1 MTKEEYLISLELA
14 LINAGVNDYEEIVEK
29 YRKRFELAAM
39 ADMTTDEAIK
49 MMGSVESVV
58 KKYVVE
64 EKSEYFDVYTFKLED
79 ALASNIVIKKGSKP
93 GIVINIDEELLDK
106 LNIQH
111 QDNKLSITDKF
122 GKSFFRKCCG
132 SILIEIG
139 DNIKFDK
146 FEISTVSCDVEVC
159 AINTIK
165 TVFYTVSGDFDVD
178 KIIAEDVL
186 LNSVS
191 GDFNVGRIKTNE
203 IRINTVSGDVDVSY
217 IEAEKAIFDTVS
229 GDINVCG
236 KLKLKRGSSI
246 TGSINYKAVN

>member
-14 LINAGVNDYEEIVEK
+14 LVNAGISNADEIVDK
-29 YRKRFELAAM
+29 YRKRFELAAL
-39 ADMTTDEAIK
+39 ADMSVDEAIK

-58 KKYVVE
+58 KKYSTND
-64 EKSEYFDVYTFKLED
+64 KSSYYEVYTFKLDD
-79 ALASNIVIKKGSKP
+79 ALASEIVIKKGSKA
-93 GIVINIDEELLDK
+93 GIVVNVDEELIDK
-106 LNIQH
+106 LNIHH
-111 QDNKLSITDKF
+111 QDKKLTITDKF
-122 GKSFFRKCCG
+122 GKSLFRKCRG

-146 FEISTVSCDVEVC
+146 FEVSTVACDVEVGS
-159 AINTIK
+159 INAIK
-165 TVFYTVSGDFDVD
+165 TVFYTVSGDFDIE
-178 KIIAEDVL
+178 KIVSEDVL

-191 GDFNVGRIKTNE
+191 GDFKVGRVKTND

-217 IEAEKAIFDTVS
+217 IEADKAIFDTIS

>member
-14 LINAGVNDYEEIVEK
+14 LNNAGVSNVSEIVEK
-29 YRKRFELAAM
+29 YRKRFELAAL

-58 KKYVVE
+58 KKYIDDENVE
-64 EKSEYFDVYTFKLED
+64 YYDVYTFKLED
-79 ALASNIVIKKGSKP
+79 ALASNIIIKKGTKP
-93 GIVINIDEELLDK
+93 GIVINVDEELLDK

-122 GKSFFRKCCG
+122 GKSFFRRCRG

-165 TVFYTVSGDFDVD
+165 TSFYTVSGDFDID
-178 KIIAEDVL
+178 KISAEDIL

-203 IRINTVSGDVDVSY
+203 IRINTVSGDVEVSY
-217 IEAEKAIFDTVS
+217 IEADKAIFDTIS

>member
-14 LINAGVNDYEEIVEK
+14 LANAGVKDHFEIVEK
-29 YRKRFELAAM
+29 YRKRFELAAL
-39 ADMTTDEAIK
+39 ADMTVDEAIK

-58 KKYVVE
+58 KKYVGE
-64 EKSEYFDVYTFKLED
+64 EKSSYFEVYTFKLDD
-79 ALASNIVIKKGSKP
+79 ALASEIIIKNGSKP
-93 GIVINIDEELLDK
+93 GIVVNVDEELIDK
-106 LNIQH
+106 LNIHH
-111 QDNKLSITDKF
+111 QDNKLLITDKF
-122 GKSFFRKCCG
+122 GKSFFRKCRG

-146 FEISTVSCDVEVC
+146 FEVSTVSCDVEVSS
-159 AINTIK
+159 INAIK
-165 TVFYTVSGDFDVD
+165 TVFYTVSGDFDIE
-178 KIIAEDVL
+178 KIVSEDVL

-191 GDFNVGRIKTNE
+191 GDFSVGRIKTND

-217 IEAEKAIFDTVS
+217 IEADKAIFDTIS

>member
-1 MTKEEYLISLELA
+1 MQI
-14 LINAGVNDYEEIVEK
+14 
-29 YRKRFELAAM
+29 
-39 ADMTTDEAIK
+39 
-49 MMGSVESVV
+49 GSILPII
-58 KKYVVE
+58 
-64 EKSEYFDVYTFKLED
+64 FKITIYILPVHID

-122 GKSFFRKCCG
+122 GKSFLRKCRG

-165 TVFYTVSGDFDVD
+165 TIFYTVSGDFDVD

>member
-14 LINAGVNDYEEIVEK
+14 LSNAGISNYTEIVEK
-29 YRKRFELAAM
+29 YRKRFELAQL
-39 ADMTTDEAIK
+39 ADMTIDEAIK

-58 KKYVVE
+58 KKYSSAD
-64 EKSEYFDVYTFKLED
+64 KSEYFDVYTFKLDD
-79 ALASNIVIKKGSKP
+79 ALASDIIIKKGNKP
-93 GIVINIDEELLDK
+93 GIVINVDEELIDK

-111 QDNKLSITDKF
+111 QDNKLTITDKF
-122 GKSFFRKCCG
+122 GKSFFRKCRG
-132 SILIEIG
+132 SIMIEIG
-139 DNIKFDK
+139 DNIKFEK

-159 AINTIK
+159 AINANK
-165 TVFYTVSGDFDVD
+165 ASFYTVSGDFEID
-178 KIIAEDVL
+178 KILSDDVL

-191 GDFNVGRIKTNE
+191 GDFNVNRIKTNE
-203 IRINTVSGDVDVSY
+203 IRINTVSGDVDVAF
-217 IEAEKAIFDTVS
+217 IEADKAIFDTIS

>member
-14 LINAGVNDYEEIVEK
+14 LVNAGISNADEIVDK
-29 YRKRFELAAM
+29 YRKRFELAAL
-39 ADMTTDEAIK
+39 ADMSVDEAIK

-58 KKYVVE
+58 KKYIDNENVE
-64 EKSEYFDVYTFKLED
+64 YYDVYTFKLED
-79 ALASNIVIKKGSKP
+79 ALASNIVIKKGTKP
-93 GIVINIDEELLDK
+93 GIVINVDEELLDK

-122 GKSFFRKCCG
+122 GKSFFRRCRG

-165 TVFYTVSGDFDVD
+165 TSFYTVSGDFDID

-191 GDFNVGRIKTNE
+191 GDFNVSRIKTNE
-203 IRINTVSGDVDVSY
+203 IRINTVSGDVEVSY
-217 IEAEKAIFDTVS
+217 IEADKAIFDTIS

>member
-49 MMGSVESVV
+49 MMGSIESVV
-58 KKYVVE
+58 KKYVGD

-79 ALASNIVIKKGSKP
+79 ALASNIVIKRGSKS
-93 GIVINIDEELLDK
+93 GIVVKVDEELLDK

-122 GKSFFRKCCG
+122 GKSFFRKCRG

-146 FEISTVSCDVEVC
+146 FEISTVSSDVEVC

-178 KIIAEDVL
+178 KIISEDVL

>member
-58 KKYVVE
+58 KKYVGE

-79 ALASNIVIKKGSKP
+79 ALASNIVIKRGSKP
-93 GIVINIDEELLDK
+93 GIVINVDEELLDK

-122 GKSFFRKCCG
+122 GKSLFRRCHG

-165 TVFYTVSGDFDVD
+165 TSFYTVSGDFEID
-178 KIIAEDVL
+178 KIIAEDIL

-203 IRINTVSGDVDVSY
+203 IRINTVSGDADVSY
-217 IEAEKAIFDTVS
+217 IEADKAIFDTIS